1 MRKITLCLLILL
13 VSAGSGVAGQLKKSY
28 FAATKVGTW
37 AQYKQ
42 SSSNGSS
49 MTTTDMRLAD
59 ADGRIVIEHMIHVNE
74 GPGKGTTSSTLSVLE
89 PGFDL
94 DSNLISSGTATQAMI
109 AQVNEGEPS
118 VTPEQ
123 VLKIIRKSSIDF
135 SKGIVFQGSEKIG
148 KYQCDYYTYEV
159 TAGGAIPMTHIGKIW
174 LNEEVPFG
182 VVKQSAIIKDN
193 SKKLSDFEMRLIEFG
208 SDAKGT
214 PALIAK
220 IPKSQKTLEK
230 KPSEKA
236 EIRSYSLADAY
247 AKEIVRL
254 QVEAKEGSGGK
265 RLFLVM
271 KNQSKEAFFL
281 TVARGPLAFEAAPP
295 VNTLNLDIFDD
306 NRIKLD
312 PGQSTPPLEVGQ
324 TGKRGVV
331 KGRFEL
337 VIYKGEPLIT
347 GSVTKDALK

>member
-1 MRKITLCLLILL
+1 
-13 VSAGSGVAGQLKKSY
+13 VGAGLAAQLNKPY

-37 AQYKQ
+37 AKYEQ
-42 SSSNGSS
+42 SSSDGSR
-49 MTTTDMRLAD
+49 MTMTDMRLAD
-59 ADGRIVIEHMIHVNE
+59 ADGRIVIEHVTYVNE
-74 GPGKGTTSSTLSVLE
+74 GPGKGATSSTLSVLE

-94 DSNLISSGTATQAMI
+94 DSNLISYGTATQAMI
-109 AQVNEGEPS
+109 GQFKGGEPS
-118 VTPEQ
+118 ITPEHVMQ
-123 VLKIIRKSSIDF
+123 IIRQSSIDF
-135 SKGIVFQGSEKIG
+135 RKGMVFKGSEQVG

-159 TAGGAIPMTHIGKIW
+159 MSGGPRPMTHIGKIW

-182 VVKQSAIIKDN
+182 VVKQSAIIKDR
-193 SKKLSDFEMRLIEFG
+193 SKKVSDFEMRLIDFG

-220 IPKSQKTLEK
+220 IPGTRKTLEK
-230 KPSEKA
+230 QPEKA
-236 EIRSYSLADAY
+236 MIKSYSLADAY
-247 AKEIVRL
+247 AKEMVRL

-281 TVARGPLAFEAAPP
+281 TVSKGPLALEAAPP

-324 TGKRGVV
+324 TGNRGVV

-337 VIYKGEPLIT
+337 VMYKGEALIT
-347 GSVTKDALK
+347 GSVTKAALK